1 MIDTSRRQVLRT
13 GLAAGVLGAAGS
25 FAMPAIAQT
34 RPVKFTLA
42 WLAQG
47 TSAFPYVGKEKGFF
61 ASRGIDL
68 QISRGFGS
76 VAAAQAIG
84 SGQFD
89 YGLVFAA
96 PMILMIA
103 KGLPLRSLAT
113 VDYDAT
119 MGVGVLDESPIK
131 DPADLAGRKVGT
143 VPTSAESPFFPAYA
157 ERAKLDLKKVELV
170 SVDAKVIE
178 RTLTEKQVDAITGI
192 ATSSL
197 PVLLSRNIPVR
208 WMLYSKLGMPT
219 YGNNIVS
226 TQAVVDKDPGLAA
239 AVVDALMESLA
250 YTISNPDDAS
260 ALFFK
265 QVPEAGLAAAGK
277 EFIRI
282 GLGLHRYAIAKPDAM
297 EHGLGWGDPK
307 AYEGLAELVSRYT
320 AEAGAKI
327 PPVETWYSNRLA
339 GKVKLSADEWKS
351 VKANTSEFDRFLA

>member
-1 MIDTSRRQVLRT
+1 MTNLSRRTAIRT
-13 GLAAGVLGAAGS
+13 GLAATALAATGGL
-25 FAMPAIAQT
+25 ARPALAQT
-34 RPVKFTLA
+34 RTVKFTLP

-47 TSAFPYVGKEKGFF
+47 TSAFPFVGKEKGFF
-61 ASRGIDL
+61 TSRGIDL
-68 QISRGFGS
+68 QVSRGFGS

-131 DPADLAGRKVGT
+131 GPADLAGKKVGT

-157 ERAKLDLKKVELV
+157 ERAKLDVKSVELV

-226 TQAVVDKDPGLAA
+226 TQAAVDKDAGLAA
-239 AVVDALMESLA
+239 AVVDGLMESLA
-250 YTISNPDDAS
+250 YTIKNPDDAS

-265 QVPEAGLAAAGK
+265 QVPEAALASGGK
-277 EFIRI
+277 EFVRI

-297 EHGLGWGDPK
+297 QNGLGWGDPK
-307 AYEGLAELVSRYT
+307 AYEGLAELVSRFT
-320 AEAGAKI
+320 AEGGAKV
-327 PPVETWYSNRLA
+327 PPVEAWHSNKLA
-339 GKVKLSADEWKS
+339 GKVKLSADEWKA
-351 VKANTSEFDRFLA
+351 VQAQTTEFDRFLA